1 MKRDVFFSFFSAALL
16 ILSFPPANL
25 WIFAWV
31 GFVPLFFALKNKSKF
46 KAFLL
51 SYLTGVIF
59 WFGIIYW
66 LIHVTLLGM
75 ILLVLYL
82 ALYFAFFGLIVSRR
96 SVLCTWYSVLFIPS
110 LWVVLE
116 YLRSH
121 LLTGFPWALLGYS
134 QYLNLPII
142 QIADITG
149 VWGVSFLVMMVNLLV
164 YQVLST
170 VYRASVLRKNK
181 KETLSIITW
190 FLPFLIIFLSLGYG
204 FYKLSATPNTEHR
217 TPIKISVIQGN
228 IPQEL
233 KWDPNS
239 KDFIID
245 RYISLTRQALKDRP
259 DLIVW
264 PEAALPV
271 VLEEEPVFYEK
282 TKDFVREIKIP
293 LLLGAVTSKDNLY
306 YNSAL
311 LISAEGRLLYKYD
324 KLHLVPFGEY
334 IPLRKTLGFL
344 QTVVPIGD
352 FSRGKDYTIFKVP
365 STEYQV
371 QSRETQNNFAV
382 LICFEDLFPQLSRE
396 FIKRGADFLINITND
411 AWFKMT
417 SSPYQ
422 HLQASVFRAVENR
435 VALIRSANT
444 GVSGFIAPTG
454 KIISL
459 VEDRKGRN
467 IFISG
472 YDTEE
477 IIIRKRSLSFYTQ
490 HPDVFIIACFLIV
503 LFGMVPRI
511 KSKS

>member
-1 MKRDVFFSFFSAALL
+1 MLRKVALNLLSAGLL
-16 ILSFPPANL
+16 ILSFPRFNL
-25 WIFAWV
+25 EFLVWFA
-31 GFVPLFFALKNKSKF
+31 FVPLFFALEEKSKF
-46 KAFLL
+46 KSFLL
-51 SYLTGVIF
+51 SYFTGVIF
-59 WFGIIYW
+59 WLGIVYW
-66 LIHVTLLGM
+66 LIHVTLPGM
-75 ILLVLYL
+75 IILVLYL
-82 ALYFAFFGLIVSRR
+82 ALYFGIFGLIISCYRLQATGYR
-96 SVLCTWYSVLFIPS
+96 LFSIPAIWVL
-110 LWVVLE
+110 LE

-121 LLTGFPWALLGYS
+121 LFTGFAWALLGYS

-142 QIADITG
+142 QLADITG
-149 VWGVSFLVMMVNLLV
+149 VWGISFLVMMVNVVIKEIICYRLQAIGYRKSIKKLL
-164 YQVLST
+164 
-170 VYRASVLRKNK
+170 
-181 KETLSIITW
+181 
-190 FLPFLIIFLSLGYG
+190 FLAFSMWLVACGYG
-204 FYKLSATPNTEHR
+204 FFRLNQNIEGNKLR
-217 TPIKISVIQGN
+217 ISVIQGN
-228 IPQEL
+228 IPQEF

-239 KDFIID
+239 KNFIID
-245 RYISLTRQALKDRP
+245 RYINLTRQAIKDRP

-271 VLEEEPVFYEK
+271 VLEEEPVFYGK

-293 LLLGAVTSKDNLY
+293 LLLGAVTSKDKLY

-311 LISAEGRLLYKYD
+311 LISAEGRLLNKYD

-352 FSRGKDYTIFKVP
+352 FSRGKEYTIFKIQN
-365 STEYQV
+365 SKLK
-371 QSRETQNNFAV
+371 TQNSFAV
-382 LICFEDLFPQLSRE
+382 LICFEDLFPELSRS
-396 FIKRGADFLINITND
+396 FAKKDADFLINITND

-477 IIIRKRSLSFYTQ
+477 IIITKRNLSFYTRY
-490 HPDVFIIACFLIV
+490 PDIFIIACFLII
-503 LFGMVPRI
+503 LFGMIPRI
-511 KSKS
+511 RSKPKPKSR